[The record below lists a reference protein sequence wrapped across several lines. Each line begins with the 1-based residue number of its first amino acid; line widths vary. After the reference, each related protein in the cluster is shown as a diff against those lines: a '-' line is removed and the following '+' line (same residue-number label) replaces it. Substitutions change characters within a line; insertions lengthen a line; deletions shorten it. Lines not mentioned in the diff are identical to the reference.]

1 MDAGYWINYAK
12 SKEFRIDEHE
22 NWIRNW
28 PNAKKL
34 GIPEDLF
41 DEFDDFEAVKD
52 RDEFLMYV
60 MEKAPV
66 MRMRGHGALYSFEF
80 NTRRAKKPLEAIWEF
95 GMNQA
100 GDYTSMYIVNF
111 ATKETVQML
120 YKDFNELMM
129 EGRENAVL
137 RVARKFQLRKGSQ
150 DMASF
155 LGEDNIKPLKDGS
168 E

>member
-1 MDAGYWINYAK
+1 MNSGYWINYRTGK
-12 SKEFRIDEHE
+12 VFRIDEHE
-22 NWIRNW
+22 RWIRRW
-28 PNAKKL
+28 QNAKKL
-34 GIPEDLF
+34 GISEDLF
-41 DEFDDFEAVKD
+41 DEFDEFTPEKD

-66 MRMRGHGALYSFEF
+66 MRMRGHGVMYSFEF

-95 GMNQA
+95 GEDYA

-120 YKDFNELMM
+120 YKDFNNLMM
-129 EGRENAVL
+129 EGREDAVL
-137 RVARKFQLRKGSQ
+137 RVAKKIKLRRGSQ
-150 DMASF
+150 DMVNI
-155 LGEDNIKPLKDGS
+155 LGEERVKSLS